1 MLTKEELKR
10 YNRQL
15 ILPERGIKRRGKLKA
30 AKMLAVGLTN
40 VLPRIIGTYMANY
53 AVKITVIRKD
63 YEFDG
68 FTLSRQQSKIAADI
82 VRPFFSGEIYN
93 VAIGIS

>member
-1 MLTKEELKR
+1 MLTKEELRR

-15 ILPERGIKRRGKLKA
+15 ILPERGIKGWENLKA
-30 AKMLAVGLTN
+30 AKILAVGLTN
-40 VLPRIIGTYMANY
+40 VLPRIIGTYIANY
-53 AVKITVIRKD
+53 AVKITVGRKD

-68 FTLSRQQSKIAADI
+68 FALSRQHSKIAADI

-93 VAIGIS
+93 VAIRIS